1 MPVSPTPDNAPWGFV
16 EWAITG
22 LSTILASVGAF
33 VWRLMLRLETIEHSL
48 ARQRQDID
56 ATRQAG
62 EAALLRLADRVCQ
75 LHDDHYRLRETIGAL
90 PTRADLRDLDEHI
103 GERLDALA
111 ARLDRVLE
119 FLTALVGALA
129 PAVQSR
135 AQFPGDARG
144 AAVLQRNDA
153 DLRFGDAFAAAKNE
167 LSELD
172 HRAANSARGAFRRAD
187 RSSMTAGARY
197 SISSQRTAKTR
208 PCSPAR
214 APCSK
219 PSARSHSVRP
229 RSMKRK

>member
-62 EAALLRLADRVCQ
+62 EAALLRLADRVSQ

-90 PTRADLRDLDEHI
+90 PTRADLRDLDVHI

-111 ARLDRVLE
+111 ARLDRVLK
-119 FLTALVGALA
+119 
-129 PAVQSR
+129 S
-135 AQFPGDARG
+135 
-144 AAVLQRNDA
+144 
-153 DLRFGDAFAAAKNE
+153 
-167 LSELD
+167 
-172 HRAANSARGAFRRAD
+172 
-187 RSSMTAGARY
+187 
-197 SISSQRTAKTR
+197 
-208 PCSPAR
+208 
-214 APCSK
+214 
-219 PSARSHSVRP
+219 
-229 RSMKRK
+229 